1 MATELAKAY
10 VQIVP
15 SAQGIKDSIT
25 SVLSPEADSAGKKAG
40 TGIAGAIKKA
50 IATAG
55 IGIALKKAITE
66 GAALEQSTG
75 GIETLF
81 KDSADT
87 MKKYAQEAYKTA
99 GVSANS
105 YMEQATSFS
114 ASLLQSVSGDT
125 KAAANAANQA
135 IIDMADNSNKMGTS
149 LQDIQNAYQGFAKQN
164 YTMLDNLKLG
174 YGGTKTEMERLLA
187 DAQKLSG
194 VKYDI
199 SNLSDVYEAIHV
211 IQNSLGITGT
221 TAVEAASTLSGSF
234 ASMKAAFNNFLG
246 YLVIGEDIEPYIRQ
260 LVQTAATFLFNNL
273 LPAIGNIIISLP
285 SALVTF
291 VTTALPII
299 AEQGKRMID
308 AVISGINGGFLSM
321 ISSGAEGVTN
331 FITGMVN
338 KLPDVITGI
347 GDIITNLLEA
357 ILDAMPEFLAKGA
370 EIIQNLVSGIT
381 SKLPDIVTSA
391 INIITKIAFTIIK
404 NLPQI
409 ISGGIK
415 IIASLLAGI
424 IKAIP
429 DLVAGLPK
437 VVKAITN
444 YFGKINWGSVGK
456 AIISGIAKGIIGA
469 ISILKDA
476 VVSAAKS
483 ALNGIKSFLGI
494 NSPSRV
500 FRDQVGKMMGLGIA
514 EGITGEENAVNE
526 AVKRLTSASVTTGKI
541 DTSYNTSGENFA
553 AKSITENIVN
563 GLGGLLQTAPEGN
576 YTINLNVD
584 GKTLA
589 QILFDPLEGIAM
601 QRRVAIG

>member
-66 GAALEQSTG
+66 GAALEQSIG

-125 KAAANAANQA
+125 KAAADAANQA

-246 YLVIGEDIEPYIRQ
+246 YLVIGEDIKPYIKQ

-273 LPAIGNIIISLP
+273 LPAIGNIITSLP

-308 AVISGINGGFLSM
+308 AVISGINGGFPSM
-321 ISSGAEGVTN
+321 IGSGAEGVTN

-338 KLPDVITGI
+338 NLPDVITGI

-391 INIITKIAFTIIK
+391 INIITKIASTIIK

-415 IIASLLAGI
+415 IISSLLAGI

-429 DLVAGLPK
+429 ALVAGLPK
-437 VVKAITN
+437 VAKAITS

-563 GLGGLLQTAPEGN
+563 GLGGLLQGAPEGN

-589 QILFDPLEGIAM
+589 QILFDPLEGIAT
-601 QRRVAIG
+601 QRRVAVG

>member
-15 SAQGIKDSIT
+15 SAQGIKGSIT

-246 YLVIGEDIEPYIRQ
+246 YLVIGEDIKPYIKQ

-273 LPAIGNIIISLP
+273 LPAIGNIITSLP

-308 AVISGINGGFLSM
+308 AVISGINGGFPSM
-321 ISSGAEGVTN
+321 IGSGAEGVTN

-338 KLPDVITGI
+338 NLPNVITGI

-391 INIITKIAFTIIK
+391 INIITKIASTIIK

-415 IIASLLAGI
+415 IISSLLAGI

-429 DLVAGLPK
+429 TLVAGLPK
-437 VVKAITN
+437 VAKAITS

-589 QILFDPLEGIAM
+589 QILFDPLEGIAT
-601 QRRVAIG
+601 QRRVAVG

>member
-1 MATELAKAY
+1 
-10 VQIVP
+10 
-15 SAQGIKDSIT
+15 
-25 SVLSPEADSAGKKAG
+25 
-40 TGIAGAIKKA
+40 
-50 IATAG
+50 
-55 IGIALKKAITE
+55 
-66 GAALEQSTG
+66 
-75 GIETLF
+75 
-81 KDSADT
+81 
-87 MKKYAQEAYKTA
+87 
-99 GVSANS
+99 
-105 YMEQATSFS
+105 
-114 ASLLQSVSGDT
+114 
-125 KAAANAANQA
+125 
-135 IIDMADNSNKMGTS
+135 
-149 LQDIQNAYQGFAKQN
+149 
-164 YTMLDNLKLG
+164 
-174 YGGTKTEMERLLA
+174 MERLLA

-246 YLVIGEDIEPYIRQ
+246 YLVIGEDIKPYIKQ

-273 LPAIGNIIISLP
+273 LPAIGNIITSLP

-308 AVISGINGGFLSM
+308 AVISGINGGFPSM
-321 ISSGAEGVTN
+321 IGSGAEGVTN

-338 KLPDVITGI
+338 NLPNVIKGI

-391 INIITKIAFTIIK
+391 INIITKIASTIIK

-415 IIASLLAGI
+415 IISSLLAGI

-429 DLVAGLPK
+429 ALVAGLPK
-437 VVKAITN
+437 VAKAITS

-456 AIISGIAKGIIGA
+456 AIISGIAKGITGA

-476 VVSAAKS
+476 VISAGKS
-483 ALNGIKSFLGI
+483 ALNGMKDLLGI
-494 NSPSRV
+494 HSPSRV
-500 FRDQVGKMMGLGIA
+500 FRDQVGKMMAMGIA

-541 DTSYNTSGENFA
+541 DTSYNTSGGNFA
-553 AKSITENIVN
+553 AKSITENIIN
-563 GLGGLLQTAPEGN
+563 GLGGLLQGAPEGN

-589 QILFDPLEGIAM
+589 QILFDPLEGIAT
-601 QRRVAIG
+601 QRRVAVG

>member
-15 SAQGIKDSIT
+15 SAQGIKGSIT

-246 YLVIGEDIEPYIRQ
+246 YLVIGEDIKPYIQQ

-273 LPAIGNIIISLP
+273 LPAIGNIITSLP

-308 AVISGINGGFLSM
+308 AVISGINGGFPSM
-321 ISSGAEGVTN
+321 IGSGAEGVTN

-338 KLPDVITGI
+338 NLPDVIKGI

-391 INIITKIAFTIIK
+391 INIITKIASTIIK

-415 IIASLLAGI
+415 IISSLLAGI

-429 DLVAGLPK
+429 ALVAGLPK
-437 VVKAITN
+437 VAKAITS

-541 DTSYNTSGENFA
+541 DTSYNTSGGNFA
-553 AKSITENIVN
+553 AKSITENIIN
-563 GLGGLLQTAPEGN
+563 GLGGLLQGAPEGN

-589 QILFDPLEGIAM
+589 QILFDPLEGIAT
-601 QRRVAIG
+601 QRRVAVG

>member
-15 SAQGIKDSIT
+15 SAQGIKGSIT

-40 TGIAGAIKKA
+40 SGIAGAIKKA
-50 IATAG
+50 ITTAG

-66 GAALEQSTG
+66 GAALEQSIG

-81 KDSADT
+81 KDSAGT

-125 KAAANAANQA
+125 KAAAEAANQA

-308 AVISGINGGFLSM
+308 AVISGINGGFPSM
-321 ISSGAEGVTN
+321 IGSGAEGVTN

-338 KLPDVITGI
+338 NLPDVITGI

-391 INIITKIAFTIIK
+391 INIITKIASTIIK

-415 IIASLLAGI
+415 IISSLLAGI

-429 DLVAGLPK
+429 ALVAGLPK
-437 VVKAITN
+437 VAKAITS

-483 ALNGIKSFLGI
+483 ALNEIKSFLGI

-563 GLGGLLQTAPEGN
+563 GLGGLLQGAPEGN

-589 QILFDPLEGIAM
+589 QILFDPLEGIAT
-601 QRRVAIG
+601 QRRVAVG

>member
-15 SAQGIKDSIT
+15 SANGIKGSIT

-40 TGIAGAIKKA
+40 SGIAGAIKKA
-50 IATAG
+50 ITTAG
-55 IGIALKKAITE
+55 IGIALKQAITE
-66 GAALEQSTG
+66 GAALEQSIG

-81 KDSADT
+81 KDSAGT

-125 KAAANAANQA
+125 KSAAEAANQA

-199 SNLSDVYEAIHV
+199 NNLSDVYEAIHV

-246 YLVIGEDIEPYIRQ
+246 YLVIGEDIKPYIQQ
-260 LVQTAATFLFNNL
+260 LVQTAATFLFDNL
-273 LPAIGNIIISLP
+273 LPAVGNIITSLP

-299 AEQGKRMID
+299 AEQGEKMIN
-308 AVISGINGGFLSM
+308 AVISGINSGFPSMLSTGDKG
-321 ISSGAEGVTN
+321 ITN

-347 GDIITNLLEA
+347 GNIITNLLKT
-357 ILDAMPEFLAKGA
+357 ILNAMPEFLGKGA
-370 EIIQNLVSGIT
+370 EIIGSLVSGIA
-381 SKLPDIVTSA
+381 SKLPDIVTST
-391 INIITKIAFTIIK
+391 INVITKIVSTIIK

-429 DLVAGLPK
+429 ALVAGLPK
-437 VVKAITN
+437 VAKAITS

-563 GLGGLLQTAPEGN
+563 GLGGLLQGAPEGN

-589 QILFDPLEGIAM
+589 QILFDPLEGIAT
-601 QRRVAIG
+601 QRRVAVG

>member
-66 GAALEQSTG
+66 GAALEQSIG

-125 KAAANAANQA
+125 KAAADAANQA

-234 ASMKAAFNNFLG
+234 ASMKAAFNNFIG
-246 YLVIGEDIEPYIRQ
+246 YLVIGEDIKPYIKQ

-273 LPAIGNIIISLP
+273 LPAIGNIITSLP

-308 AVISGINGGFLSM
+308 AVISGINGGFPSM
-321 ISSGAEGVTN
+321 IGSGAEGVTN

-338 KLPDVITGI
+338 NLPDVITGI

-391 INIITKIAFTIIK
+391 INIITKIASTIIK

-415 IIASLLAGI
+415 IISSLLAGI

-429 DLVAGLPK
+429 ALVAGLPK
-437 VVKAITN
+437 VAKAITS

-563 GLGGLLQTAPEGN
+563 GLGGLLQGAPEGN

-589 QILFDPLEGIAM
+589 QILFDPLEGIAT
-601 QRRVAIG
+601 QRRVAVG

>member
-15 SAQGIKDSIT
+15 SAQGIKGSIT

-66 GAALEQSTG
+66 GAALEQSIG

-125 KAAANAANQA
+125 KAAADAANQA

-174 YGGTKTEMERLLA
+174 YGGTKTEMERLLT

-211 IQNSLGITGT
+211 IQDSLGITGT
-221 TAVEAASTLSGSF
+221 TAIEAANTLSGSF

-246 YLVIGEDIEPYIRQ
+246 YLVIGEDIKPYIQQ
-260 LVQTAATFLFNNL
+260 LVQTATTFLFNNL
-273 LPAIGNIIISLP
+273 LPAIGNIIVSLP

-291 VTTALPII
+291 VATALPII
-299 AEQGKRMID
+299 AEQGKNMVD
-308 AVISGINGGFLSM
+308 AVINGINGGFPSLL
-321 ISSGAEGVTN
+321 SSGAEGITN

-338 KLPDVITGI
+338 KLPDVLTGI
-347 GDIITNLLEA
+347 GEIITNLLGA
-357 ILDAMPEFLAKGA
+357 ILNAMPDFLAKGA
-370 EIIQNLVSGIT
+370 EIIGNLVSGIA

-391 INIITKIAFTIIK
+391 INIVTKIASTIIK

-429 DLVAGLPK
+429 NLIAGLPK
-437 VVKAITN
+437 AVKAI
-444 YFGKINWGSVGK
+444 F
-456 AIISGIAKGIIGA
+456 
-469 ISILKDA
+469 
-476 VVSAAKS
+476 
-483 ALNGIKSFLGI
+483 F
-494 NSPSRV
+494 
-500 FRDQVGKMMGLGIA
+500 F
-514 EGITGEENAVNE
+514 
-526 AVKRLTSASVTTGKI
+526 
-541 DTSYNTSGENFA
+541 F
-553 AKSITENIVN
+553 
-563 GLGGLLQTAPEGN
+563 
-576 YTINLNVD
+576 
-584 GKTLA
+584 
-589 QILFDPLEGIAM
+589 
-601 QRRVAIG
+601 

>member
-66 GAALEQSTG
+66 GAALEQSIG

-125 KAAANAANQA
+125 KAAADAANQA

-246 YLVIGEDIEPYIRQ
+246 YLVIGEDIKPYIKQ

-273 LPAIGNIIISLP
+273 LPAIGNIITSLP

-299 AEQGKRMID
+299 TEQGKRMID
-308 AVISGINGGFLSM
+308 AVISGINGGFPSM
-321 ISSGAEGVTN
+321 IGSGAEGVTN

-338 KLPDVITGI
+338 NLPNVITGI

-391 INIITKIAFTIIK
+391 INIITKIASTIIK

-415 IIASLLAGI
+415 IISSLLAGI

-429 DLVAGLPK
+429 ALVAGLPK
-437 VVKAITN
+437 VAKAITG

-456 AIISGIAKGIIGA
+456 AIISGIAKGITGA

-476 VVSAAKS
+476 VISAGKS
-483 ALNGIKSFLGI
+483 ALNGMKDLLGI
-494 NSPSRV
+494 HSPSRV
-500 FRDQVGKMMGLGIA
+500 FRDQVGKMMAMGIA

-541 DTSYNTSGENFA
+541 DTSYNTSGGNFA
-553 AKSITENIVN
+553 AKSITENIIN
-563 GLGGLLQTAPEGN
+563 GLGGLLQGAPEGN

-589 QILFDPLEGIAM
+589 QILFDPLEGIAT
-601 QRRVAIG
+601 QRRVAVG

>member
-308 AVISGINGGFLSM
+308 AVISGINGGCPSLL
-321 ISSGAEGVTN
+321 SSGSEGVMN

>member
-1 MATELAKAY
+1 MAMELAKAY

-15 SAQGIKDSIT
+15 SAQGIKGSIT

-125 KAAANAANQA
+125 KAAAEAANQA

-456 AIISGIAKGIIGA
+456 AIISGIAKGITGA

-476 VVSAAKS
+476 VVNAGKS
-483 ALNGIKSFLGI
+483 ALNGMKDLLGI
-494 NSPSRV
+494 HSPSRV
-500 FRDQVGKMMGLGIA
+500 FRDQVGKMMALGIA
-514 EGITGEENAVNE
+514 EGIAGEENAVSD
-526 AVKRLTSASVTTGKI
+526 AVKKLTSASVSTGKI
-541 DTSYNTSGENFA
+541 DTSYNTSGENFT
-553 AKSITENIVN
+553 AKSLTENIVN

>member
-15 SAQGIKDSIT
+15 SAQGIKGSIT

-234 ASMKAAFNNFLG
+234 ASMKAAFNNFIG
-246 YLVIGEDIEPYIRQ
+246 YLVIGEDIKPYIKQ

-273 LPAIGNIIISLP
+273 LPAIGNIITSLP

-299 AEQGKRMID
+299 TEQGKRMID
-308 AVISGINGGFLSM
+308 AVISGINGGFPSM
-321 ISSGAEGVTN
+321 IGSGAEGVTN

-338 KLPDVITGI
+338 NLPNVITGI

-391 INIITKIAFTIIK
+391 INIITKIASTIIK

-415 IIASLLAGI
+415 IISSLLAGI

-429 DLVAGLPK
+429 ALVAGLPK
-437 VVKAITN
+437 VAKAITS

-589 QILFDPLEGIAM
+589 QILFDPLEGIAT
-601 QRRVAIG
+601 QRRVAVG

>member
-15 SAQGIKDSIT
+15 SAQGIKGSIT
-25 SVLSPEADSAGKKAG
+25 NVLSPEADSAGKKAG
-40 TGIAGAIKKA
+40 TGIVGAIKKA
-50 IATAG
+50 IVAGG
-55 IGIALKKAITE
+55 IGLALKKAITE
-66 GAALEQSTG
+66 GAALEQSIG

-81 KDSADT
+81 KNSADT

-125 KAAANAANQA
+125 KAAADAANQA

-174 YGGTKTEMERLLA
+174 YGGTKTEMERLLT

-211 IQNSLGITGT
+211 IQDSLGITGT
-221 TAVEAASTLSGSF
+221 TAIEAASTLSGSF

-246 YLVIGEDIEPYIRQ
+246 YLVIGEDIKPYIQQ
-260 LVQTAATFLFNNL
+260 LVQTAATFLFDNL
-273 LPAIGNIIISLP
+273 LPAVGNVITSLP

-308 AVISGINGGFLSM
+308 AVISGINGGFPSM
-321 ISSGAEGVTN
+321 IGSGAEGVTN

-338 KLPDVITGI
+338 NLPDVITGI

-381 SKLPDIVTSA
+381 SKLPDIVTST
-391 INIITKIAFTIIK
+391 INVITKIVSTIIK

-429 DLVAGLPK
+429 NLIAGLPK
-437 VVKAITN
+437 VVKAILN
-444 YFGKINWGSVGK
+444 YFGKVNWWSIGK

-483 ALNGIKSFLGI
+483 ALNGIKNFLGI

-500 FRDQVGKMMGLGIA
+500 FRDQVGKMMALGMA

-526 AVKRLTSASVTTGKI
+526 AVKKLTSASVATGKI
-541 DTSYNTSGENFA
+541 DTSYNTSGENFT
-553 AKSITENIVN
+553 AKSLTENIVN

-589 QILFDPLEGIAM
+589 QILFDPLEGIAT
-601 QRRVAIG
+601 QRRVAVG

>member
-10 VQIVP
+10 VQIIP

-50 IATAG
+50 ITTAG

>member
-10 VQIVP
+10 VQIIP

-246 YLVIGEDIEPYIRQ
+246 YLVIGEDIEPYIKQ

>member
-66 GAALEQSTG
+66 GAALEQSIG

-125 KAAANAANQA
+125 KAAADAANQA

-246 YLVIGEDIEPYIRQ
+246 YLVIGEDIKPYIKQ

-273 LPAIGNIIISLP
+273 LPAIGNIITSLP

-308 AVISGINGGFLSM
+308 AVISGINGGFPSM
-321 ISSGAEGVTN
+321 IGSGAEGVTN

-338 KLPDVITGI
+338 NLPDVITGI

-391 INIITKIAFTIIK
+391 INIITKIASTIIK

-415 IIASLLAGI
+415 IISSLLAGI

-429 DLVAGLPK
+429 ALVAGLPK
-437 VVKAITN
+437 VAKAITS

-563 GLGGLLQTAPEGN
+563 GLGGLLQGAPEGN

-589 QILFDPLEGIAM
+589 QILFNPLEGIAT
-601 QRRVAIG
+601 QRRVAVG

>member
-66 GAALEQSTG
+66 GAALEQSIG

-125 KAAANAANQA
+125 KAAADAANQA

-246 YLVIGEDIEPYIRQ
+246 YLVIGEDIKPYIKQ

-273 LPAIGNIIISLP
+273 LPAIGNIITSLP

-308 AVISGINGGFLSM
+308 AVISGINGGFPSM
-321 ISSGAEGVTN
+321 IGSGAEGVTN

-338 KLPDVITGI
+338 NLPNVITGI

-391 INIITKIAFTIIK
+391 INIITKIASTIIK

-415 IIASLLAGI
+415 IISSLLAGI

-429 DLVAGLPK
+429 ALVAGLPK
-437 VVKAITN
+437 VAKAITS

-563 GLGGLLQTAPEGN
+563 GLGGLLQGAPEGN

-589 QILFDPLEGIAM
+589 QILFDPLEGIAT
-601 QRRVAIG
+601 QRRVAVG

>member
-1 MATELAKAY
+1 MATELSKAY

-66 GAALEQSTG
+66 GAALEQSIG

-125 KAAANAANQA
+125 KAAADAANQA

-246 YLVIGEDIEPYIRQ
+246 YLVIGEDIKPYIKQ

-273 LPAIGNIIISLP
+273 LPAIGNIITSLP

-308 AVISGINGGFLSM
+308 AVISGINGGFPSM
-321 ISSGAEGVTN
+321 IGSGAEGVTN

-338 KLPDVITGI
+338 NLPDVITGI

-391 INIITKIAFTIIK
+391 INIITKIASTIIK

-415 IIASLLAGI
+415 IISSLLAGI

-437 VVKAITN
+437 VAKAITS

-563 GLGGLLQTAPEGN
+563 GLGGLLQGAPEGN

-589 QILFDPLEGIAM
+589 QILFDPLEGIAT
-601 QRRVAIG
+601 QRRVAVG

>member
-50 IATAG
+50 ITTAG

-66 GAALEQSTG
+66 GAALEQSIG

-125 KAAANAANQA
+125 KAAADAANQA

-246 YLVIGEDIEPYIRQ
+246 YLVIGEDIKPYIKQ

-273 LPAIGNIIISLP
+273 LPAIGNIITSLP

-308 AVISGINGGFLSM
+308 AVISGINGGFPSM
-321 ISSGAEGVTN
+321 IGSGAEGVTN

-338 KLPDVITGI
+338 NLPDVITGI

-391 INIITKIAFTIIK
+391 INIITKIASTIIK

-415 IIASLLAGI
+415 IISSLLAGI

-429 DLVAGLPK
+429 ALVAGLPK
-437 VVKAITN
+437 VAKAITS

-563 GLGGLLQTAPEGN
+563 GLGGLLQGAPEGN

-589 QILFDPLEGIAM
+589 QILFDPLEGIAT
-601 QRRVAIG
+601 QRRVAVG

>member
-15 SAQGIKDSIT
+15 SAQGIKGSIT

-50 IATAG
+50 IVTSG

-234 ASMKAAFNNFLG
+234 ASMKAAFNNFIG
-246 YLVIGEDIEPYIRQ
+246 YLVIGEDIKPYIKQ

-273 LPAIGNIIISLP
+273 LPAIGNIITSLP

-308 AVISGINGGFLSM
+308 AVISGINGGFPSM
-321 ISSGAEGVTN
+321 IGSGAEGVTN

-338 KLPDVITGI
+338 NLPNVITGI

-391 INIITKIAFTIIK
+391 INIITKIASTIIK

-415 IIASLLAGI
+415 IISSLLAGI

-429 DLVAGLPK
+429 ALVAGLPK
-437 VVKAITN
+437 VAKAITS

-483 ALNGIKSFLGI
+483 ALNEIKSFLGI

-589 QILFDPLEGIAM
+589 RILFDPLEGIAT
-601 QRRVAIG
+601 QRRVAVG

>member
-66 GAALEQSTG
+66 GAALEQSIG

-125 KAAANAANQA
+125 KAAADAANQA

-246 YLVIGEDIEPYIRQ
+246 YLVIGEDIKPYIKQ

-273 LPAIGNIIISLP
+273 LPAIGNIITSLP

-308 AVISGINGGFLSM
+308 AVISGINGGIPSM
-321 ISSGAEGVTN
+321 IGSGAEGVTN

-338 KLPDVITGI
+338 NLPDVITGI

-391 INIITKIAFTIIK
+391 INIITKIASTIIK

-415 IIASLLAGI
+415 IISSLLAGI

-429 DLVAGLPK
+429 TLVAGLPK
-437 VVKAITN
+437 VAKAITS

-589 QILFDPLEGIAM
+589 QILFDPLEGIAT
-601 QRRVAIG
+601 QRRVAVG

>member
-273 LPAIGNIIISLP
+273 LPAIGNIITSLP

-308 AVISGINGGFLSM
+308 AVISGINGGFPSM
-321 ISSGAEGVTN
+321 IGSGAEGVTN

-338 KLPDVITGI
+338 NLPDVITGI

-514 EGITGEENAVNE
+514 EGITGEENAVKE

>member
-15 SAQGIKDSIT
+15 SAQGIKGSIT
-25 SVLSPEADSAGKKAG
+25 SVLSPEADSAGEKAG

-50 IATAG
+50 IAAAG

-125 KAAANAANQA
+125 KAAAEAANQA

-199 SNLSDVYEAIHV
+199 SNLSDVYEALHV

-246 YLVIGEDIEPYIRQ
+246 YLVIGEDIKPYIQQ
-260 LVQTAATFLFNNL
+260 LVQTAATFLFDNL
-273 LPAIGNIIISLP
+273 LPALGNIITSLP
-285 SALVTF
+285 SALATF

-299 AEQGKRMID
+299 AEQGKQMID
-308 AVISGINGGFLSM
+308 AVISGINGGCPSLL
-321 ISSGAEGVTN
+321 SSGSEGVMN

-347 GDIITNLLEA
+347 GEIITNLLGA
-357 ILDAMPEFLAKGA
+357 ILNAMPDFLAKGA
-370 EIIQNLVSGIT
+370 EIIGNLVSGIA

-391 INIITKIAFTIIK
+391 INIVTKIASTIIK

-429 DLVAGLPK
+429 NLIAGLPK
-437 VVKAITN
+437 AVKAIFN
-444 YFGKINWGSVGK
+444 YFGKVNWWSIGK

-483 ALNGIKSFLGI
+483 ALNGIKNFLGI

-500 FRDQVGKMMGLGIA
+500 FRDQVGKMMALGMA

-526 AVKRLTSASVTTGKI
+526 AVKKLTSASVATGKI
-541 DTSYNTSGENFA
+541 DTSYNTSGENFT
-553 AKSITENIVN
+553 AKSLTENIVN

-589 QILFDPLEGIAM
+589 QILFDPLEGIAT
-601 QRRVAIG
+601 QRRVAVG

>member
-15 SAQGIKDSIT
+15 SAQGIKGSIT

-50 IATAG
+50 ISTAG

-125 KAAANAANQA
+125 KAAAEAANQA

-456 AIISGIAKGIIGA
+456 AIISGIAKGITGA

-476 VVSAAKS
+476 VVNAGKS
-483 ALNGIKSFLGI
+483 ALNGMKDLLGI
-494 NSPSRV
+494 HSPSRV
-500 FRDQVGKMMGLGIA
+500 FRDQVGKMMALGIA
-514 EGITGEENAVNE
+514 EGIAGEENAVSD
-526 AVKRLTSASVTTGKI
+526 AVKKLTSASVSTGKI
-541 DTSYNTSGENFA
+541 DTSYNTSGENFT
-553 AKSITENIVN
+553 AKSLTENIVN

>member
-15 SAQGIKDSIT
+15 SAQGIKGSIT

-246 YLVIGEDIEPYIRQ
+246 YLVIGEDIKPYIKQ

-273 LPAIGNIIISLP
+273 LPAIGNIITSLP

-308 AVISGINGGFLSM
+308 AVISGINGGFPSM
-321 ISSGAEGVTN
+321 IGSGAEGVTN

-338 KLPDVITGI
+338 NLPDVIKGI

-391 INIITKIAFTIIK
+391 INIITKIASTIIK

-415 IIASLLAGI
+415 IISSLLAGI

-429 DLVAGLPK
+429 ALVAGLPK
-437 VVKAITN
+437 VAKAITS

-541 DTSYNTSGENFA
+541 DTSYNTSGGNFA
-553 AKSITENIVN
+553 AKSITENIIN
-563 GLGGLLQTAPEGN
+563 GLGGLLQGAPEGN

-589 QILFDPLEGIAM
+589 QILFDPLEGIAT
-601 QRRVAIG
+601 QRRVAVG

>member
-15 SAQGIKDSIT
+15 SAQGIKGSIT

-125 KAAANAANQA
+125 KAAAEAANQA

-456 AIISGIAKGIIGA
+456 AIISGIAKGITGA

-476 VVSAAKS
+476 VVNAGKS
-483 ALNGIKSFLGI
+483 ALNGMKGLLGI
-494 NSPSRV
+494 HSPSRV
-500 FRDQVGKMMGLGIA
+500 FRDQVGKMMALGIA
-514 EGITGEENAVNE
+514 EGIAGEENAVSD
-526 AVKRLTSASVTTGKI
+526 AVKKLTSASVSTGKI
-541 DTSYNTSGENFA
+541 DTSYNTSGENFT
-553 AKSITENIVN
+553 AKSLTENIVN

>member
-15 SAQGIKDSIT
+15 SAQGIKGSIT

-246 YLVIGEDIEPYIRQ
+246 YLVIGEDIKPYIKQ

-273 LPAIGNIIISLP
+273 LPAIGNIITSLP

-308 AVISGINGGFLSM
+308 AVISGINGGFPSM
-321 ISSGAEGVTN
+321 IGSGAEGVTN

-338 KLPDVITGI
+338 NLPDVITGI

-370 EIIQNLVSGIT
+370 EIIENLVSGIT

-391 INIITKIAFTIIK
+391 INIITKIASAIIK

-429 DLVAGLPK
+429 ALVAGLPK
-437 VVKAITN
+437 VMKAITS

-456 AIISGIAKGIIGA
+456 AIISGIANGIIGA

-541 DTSYNTSGENFA
+541 DTSYNTSRENFA

-589 QILFDPLEGIAM
+589 QILFDPLEGIAT
-601 QRRVAIG
+601 QRRVAVG

>member
-15 SAQGIKDSIT
+15 SAQGIKGSIT

-246 YLVIGEDIEPYIRQ
+246 YLVIGEDIKPYIKQ

-273 LPAIGNIIISLP
+273 LPAIGNIITSLP

-308 AVISGINGGFLSM
+308 AVISGINGGFPSM
-321 ISSGAEGVTN
+321 IGSGAEGVTN

-338 KLPDVITGI
+338 NLPDVITGI

-391 INIITKIAFTIIK
+391 INIITKIASTIIK

-415 IIASLLAGI
+415 IISSLLAGI

-429 DLVAGLPK
+429 ALVAGLPK
-437 VVKAITN
+437 VAKAITS

-541 DTSYNTSGENFA
+541 DTSYNTSRENFA

-563 GLGGLLQTAPEGN
+563 GLGGLLQGAPEGN

-589 QILFDPLEGIAM
+589 QILFDPLEGIAT
-601 QRRVAIG
+601 QRRVAVG

>member
-15 SAQGIKDSIT
+15 SANGIKGSIT

-40 TGIAGAIKKA
+40 SGIAGAIKKA
-50 IATAG
+50 ITTAG
-55 IGIALKKAITE
+55 IGIALKQAITE
-66 GAALEQSTG
+66 GAALEQSIG

-81 KDSADT
+81 KDSAGT

-125 KAAANAANQA
+125 KAAAEAANQA

-199 SNLSDVYEAIHV
+199 NNLSDVYQAIHV
-211 IQNSLGITGT
+211 IQDSLGITGT

-246 YLVIGEDIEPYIRQ
+246 YLVIGEDIKPYIQQ
-260 LVQTAATFLFNNL
+260 LVQTAATFLFDNL
-273 LPAIGNIIISLP
+273 LPAVGNVITSLP

-299 AEQGKRMID
+299 AEQGEKMIN
-308 AVISGINGGFLSM
+308 AVISGINSGFPSMLSTGDKG
-321 ISSGAEGVTN
+321 ITN

-347 GDIITNLLEA
+347 GNIITNLLKT
-357 ILDAMPEFLAKGA
+357 ILNAMPEFLGKGA
-370 EIIQNLVSGIT
+370 EIIGSLVSGIA
-381 SKLPDIVTSA
+381 SKLPDIVTST
-391 INIITKIAFTIIK
+391 INVITKIVSTIIK

-429 DLVAGLPK
+429 NLVAGLPK

-444 YFGKINWGSVGK
+444 YFGKINWGSIGK
-456 AIISGIAKGIIGA
+456 AIISGIAKGITGA

-476 VVSAAKS
+476 VINAGKS
-483 ALNGIKSFLGI
+483 ALNGMKNLLGI
-494 NSPSRV
+494 HSPSRV
-500 FRDQVGKMMGLGIA
+500 FRDQVGKMMALGIA
-514 EGITGEENAVNE
+514 EGIVGEENAVNE
-526 AVKRLTSASVTTGKI
+526 AVKKLTSATVPTGKI
-541 DTSYNTSGENFA
+541 DTSYNSHEGNYA

-563 GLGGLLQTAPEGN
+563 GLGGLLQGAPEGN
-576 YTINLNVD
+576 YTINLNLD

-601 QRRVAIG
+601 QRRVAVG

>member
-589 QILFDPLEGIAM
+589 QILFDPLEGIAT
-601 QRRVAIG
+601 QRRVAVG

>member
-66 GAALEQSTG
+66 GAALEQSIG

-125 KAAANAANQA
+125 KAAADAANQA

-246 YLVIGEDIEPYIRQ
+246 YLVIGEDIKPYIKQ

-273 LPAIGNIIISLP
+273 LPAIGNIITSLP
-285 SALVTF
+285 PALVTF

-308 AVISGINGGFLSM
+308 AVISGINGGFPSM
-321 ISSGAEGVTN
+321 IGSGAEGVTN

-338 KLPDVITGI
+338 NLPDVITGI
-347 GDIITNLLEA
+347 GAIITNLLEA

-391 INIITKIAFTIIK
+391 INIITKIASTIIK

-415 IIASLLAGI
+415 IISSLLAGI

-429 DLVAGLPK
+429 ALVAGLPK
-437 VVKAITN
+437 VAKAITS

-553 AKSITENIVN
+553 AKNITENIVN